1 MVPLLWT
8 LDKPGGI
15 ISFSRLQVVFST
27 NTGCGS
33 GVLMLVSMIQMI
45 LNPLT
50 TAKLKVLEKIGNVLL
65 MIEYIPSRL
74 AKLHLDNILPQDSL
88 RAMELRKE
96 WERVR

>member
-1 MVPLLWT
+1 
-8 LDKPGGI
+8 
-15 ISFSRLQVVFST
+15 
-27 NTGCGS
+27 
-33 GVLMLVSMIQMI
+33 
-45 LNPLT
+45 
-50 TAKLKVLEKIGNVLL
+50 